1 MLGVELVKAK
11 YAVVICLFVVT
22 SLGGI
27 SWAIHHN
34 SYEAGKGASDK
45 EWNKKWSDRNTADK
59 SAQLA
64 QEKAQRDEERRRQTE
79 TEEIVR
85 NAETE
90 KQNALAEAAAAN
102 DAAGRLRGA
111 LADIRR
117 KLAASETSKLSA
129 NVASRQTAAEAINM
143 LADLY
148 EESDRRAGELAQ
160 YADAAVSAGNV
171 CERTYDAVT
180 RSVE

>member
-1 MLGVELVKAK
+1 MKAK
-11 YAVVICLFVVT
+11 YAVFICLFVSA
-22 SLGGI
+22 SLGGVG
-27 SWAIHHN
+27 WAIHHN
-34 SYEAGKGASDK
+34 SYEAGKSASDQ
-45 EWNKKWSDRNTADK
+45 EWKTKWANRDLADK
-59 SAQLA
+59 AVQLA
-64 QEKAQRDEERRRQTE
+64 QEKAQRDEERRRKDE

-102 DAAGRLRGA
+102 DVAGQLRGA
-111 LADIRR
+111 IADIRH
-117 KLAASETSKLSA
+117 KLAASETSRLSA

-160 YADAAVSAGNV
+160 YADTAVSAGSV

>member
-1 MLGVELVKAK
+1 MLGVKLVKAK
-11 YAVVICLFVVT
+11 YAVVICLFVGA

-27 SWAIHHN
+27 GWAIHHN
-34 SYEAGKGASDK
+34 SYEAGKSAKEQEWQDK
-45 EWNKKWSDRNTADK
+45 WDKRDLADK
-59 SAQLA
+59 TAQLA

-102 DAAGRLRGA
+102 DAAGRLRGT
-111 LADIRR
+111 LADVRR
-117 KLAASETSKLSA
+117 KLAASETGKLSA
-129 NVASRQTAAEAINM
+129 DAASRQATAETAS
-143 LADLY
+143 LFADLY
-148 EESDRRAGELAQ
+148 EESDRRAGELAE
-160 YADAAVSAGNV
+160 YADAAARAGNV

>member
-1 MLGVELVKAK
+1 MKVKC
-11 YAVVICLFVVT
+11 AVVICLFVSA
-22 SLGGI
+22 SLGGVG
-27 SWAIHHN
+27 WAIHHN
-34 SYEAGKGASDK
+34 SYEAGKSASDQ
-45 EWNKKWSDRNTADK
+45 EWKTNWANRDLADK
-59 SAQLA
+59 AAQLA
-64 QEKAQRDEERRRQTE
+64 QEKEQRDEERRRQTK

-102 DAAGRLRGA
+102 DVAGRLRGE
-111 LADIRR
+111 LAGIRR
-117 KLAASETSKLSA
+117 QFATSETGKLSA

-148 EESDRRAGELAQ
+148 EESDRRAGEIAQ
-160 YADAAVSAGNV
+160 YADAAVSAGSV

>member
-1 MLGVELVKAK
+1 MKAK
-11 YAVVICLFVVT
+11 YAVVLCLFVAT

-27 SWAIHHN
+27 GWAIHHN
-34 SYEAGKGASDK
+34 SYEAGKSDK
-45 EWNKKWSDRNTADK
+45 NQEWQTKWTNRDLADK
-59 SAQLA
+59 TAQLA
-64 QEKAQRDEERRRQTE
+64 QEKAQRDEERRRKVE

-90 KQNALAEAAAAN
+90 KQKALAEAAAAN
-102 DAAGRLRGA
+102 DVAGRLRGA

-117 KLAASETSKLSA
+117 KLAASETGKLSA

-148 EESDRRAGELAQ
+148 EESDQRAGELAQ
-160 YADAAVSAGNV
+160 YADAAVRAGSV

>member
-1 MLGVELVKAK
+1 MKAK
-11 YAVVICLFVVT
+11 YAVVICLFIGA
-22 SLGGI
+22 SLGGAG
-27 SWAIHHN
+27 WAIYHN
-34 SYEAGKGASDK
+34 SYEAGKSAKEQEWQTKWDK
-45 EWNKKWSDRNTADK
+45 RDLADK
-59 SAQLA
+59 AAQLA
-64 QEKAQRDEERRRQTE
+64 QEKAQRDEERRRKDE

-102 DAAGRLRGA
+102 DVASRLRGA
-111 LADIRR
+111 IADIRH
-117 KLAASETSKLSA
+117 KLAASETSRLSA

-160 YADAAVSAGNV
+160 YADAAVSAGSV